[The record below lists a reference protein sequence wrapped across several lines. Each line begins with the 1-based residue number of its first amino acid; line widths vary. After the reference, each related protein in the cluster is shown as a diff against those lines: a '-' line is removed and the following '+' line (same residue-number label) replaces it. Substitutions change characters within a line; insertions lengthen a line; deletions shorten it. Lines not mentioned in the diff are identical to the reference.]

1 MPMPKSL
8 FWIPAVFILSA
19 VLALAACGSGEP
31 GPTATPWPTY
41 PPPTATP
48 SPELPQTNAA
58 SMMVYLEQ
66 ADYQSEWELWP
77 GFGEKYL
84 TGGTHSI
91 RLTTYV
97 NPPAYGAVIGKKGVL
112 PPDSIIVKENYTEDG
127 EFKATTVMYK
137 VEGYNPEHN
146 DWFWLKVLA
155 DGTVDQEGRP
165 DGCQVCHA
173 ELKDNDYIWTGGPT
187 SLSE

>member
-1 MPMPKSL
+1 MPKSL
-8 FWIPAVFILSA
+8 FWIPLVCILSA
-19 VLALAACGSGEP
+19 AFALAACG
-31 GPTATPWPTY
+31 PTNPTPSSTPWPTY

-48 SPELPQTNAA
+48 GPDLPQTNAA
-58 SMMVYLEQ
+58 SMMAYLDEV
-66 ADYQSEWELWP
+66 DYQSWWELWP

-97 NPPAYGAVIGKKGVL
+97 NQPAHEAIIGKKGVL
-112 PPDSIIVKENYTEDG
+112 PPDSIIVKENYTEEG
-127 EFKATTVMYK
+127 EFHATTVMYK

-146 DWFWLKVLA
+146 DWFWLKVWE

-165 DGCQVCHA
+165 DGCQVCHS
-173 ELKDNDYIWTGGPT
+173 ELKANDYIWTGGPA
-187 SLSE
+187 SLSK

>member
-1 MPMPKSL
+1 MLKSYFL
-8 FWIPAVFILSA
+8 IPLAGILSA
-19 VLALAACGSGEP
+19 FLALAACVVGEP
-31 GPTATPWPTY
+31 TPTATPWPTT

-48 SPELPQTNAA
+48 APELPGTNAG
-58 SMMVYLEQ
+58 SMMSYLEQ
-66 ADYQSEWELWP
+66 VDYQSWWELWP

-97 NPPAYGAVIGKKGVL
+97 NPPAHAAIIGKEGAL
-112 PPDSIIVKENYTEDG
+112 PADSIIVKENYTDDG
-127 EFKATTVMYK
+127 EFTATTVMYK

-165 DGCQVCHA
+165 DGCQVCHS
-173 ELKDNDYIWTGGPT
+173 ELKANDYIWTGGPT
-187 SLSE
+187 SLSK